1 MGEDQDVEPLGE
13 EEKVSRS
20 EMVVGE
26 VPEHSGLPTQI
37 GIGVVEVSYAAAL
50 TSAVELGATET
61 RRLSRIPPLG
71 QAP

>member
-1 MGEDQDVEPLGE
+1 MGGDQDVEPLGE

-20 EMVVGE
+20 EMVVEE
-26 VPEHSGLPTQI
+26 VPGHSGLPTPT
-37 GIGVVEVSYAAAL
+37 GVGAGEVSYAAAP
-50 TSAVELGATET
+50 TSAVELGVTGT